1 MSIFKRLLGY
11 TVNDFKRSRLNAVR
25 KVEDLSERLRPELEN
40 GSGTIERI
48 ESRSKVSGC

>member
-11 TVNDFKRSRLNAVR
+11 TVNDFKRSRLNVR